1 MAPSSSRRS
10 SYSRRAQYGVFT
22 GYVVAGIGAVLG
34 AVLLGL
40 SLWSP
45 SNWQGPRG
53 LASEAVAPVAEA
65 SATARAGGQGFFGSI
80 AGYFRA
86 GSQNAELKEEVE
98 LARIRLQEA
107 KAVKQENQ
115 RLKILL
121 GLAEQEV
128 GPVAV
133 ARLVGS
139 TASSSRRFAYLGAG
153 KNDGVAIG
161 MPVRGPRGV
170 VGRVLET
177 SANISRVL
185 LLTDSQSVL
194 PVRLADEDVV
204 AFAEGRGDGR
214 LQIRLINLGINPLEP
229 GDVMVTSGAG
239 GYYRPGIAVAILT
252 EITDDGGIAR
262 IISDPAATDY
272 VSVEPIWQPE
282 AVAGTQQPADQVLDE

>member
-1 MAPSSSRRS
+1 M
-10 SYSRRAQYGVFT
+10 
-22 GYVVAGIGAVLG
+22 LG

-65 SATARAGGQGFFGSI
+65 GATARTGGQGFFGSI

-107 KAVKQENQ
+107 KAVEQENQ
-115 RLKILL
+115 RLKVLL

-139 TASSSRRFAYLGAG
+139 TASSTRRFAYLGAG

-282 AVAGTQQPADQVLDE
+282 AVAGAQQPVDQVLAE